1 MPKATGLARREFLL
15 GAAGVL
21 ATPYIVTPAQA
32 AGQTDERRL
41 SFHNPHTNE
50 NFDAVYFSKG
60 QYDEQ
65 AMREFYRIARDWRQE
80 KEVKIDN
87 RTINI
92 AYNMQKLLEQSTP
105 LMLVSG
111 YRTPKTNRLV
121 HGATHSFH
129 MRGEA
134 LDITHPHVSTS
145 MLHKVALRIRG
156 GGVGYYPSE
165 HFVHVD
171 CGPVRTWRG

>member
-1 MPKATGLARREFLL
+1 MAKATGLLRREFLL
-15 GAAGVL
+15 GAAGAL

-32 AGQTDERRL
+32 GQTDERRL
-41 SFHNPHTNE
+41 RFHNPHTNE

-60 QYDEQ
+60 QYDDD

-87 RTINI
+87 RTVNI
-92 AYNMQKLLEQSTP
+92 AYNMQNMLEQSTP

-121 HGATHSFH
+121 HGATHSYH

-134 LDITHPHVSTS
+134 LDLTHPNVSTS
-145 MLHKVALRIRG
+145 TLHKVALRIRG